1 MGQNSVALATSPL
14 PKKLRV
20 GLFAAS
26 PERKKLRV
34 GVLADAPL

>member
-1 MGQNSVALATSPL
+1 MEKLAL
-14 PKKLRV
+14 
-20 GLFAAS
+20 AAS